1 MEYIIASLVAI
12 FIATLIVYKVA
23 NNLFGLG
30 LRLKPLLLCA
40 VCAMFISLVLPKIVV
55 GFAGLPGT
63 LAVLAIFAV
72 VFAYFVARC
81 DDESLQQQKTD
92 GEAESACCLT
102 AEPLIQPEMSEQMTT
117 TQENKPIH
125 SLETPVVETVLTEE
139 VTVAKP
145 EFEQSVQLEDSSVVE
160 ELSGDMKELEEF
172 SQIPA
177 EVLRQMPDE
186 TDGEDVLMQE
196 PAEQS
201 FVQEADESDA
211 LAVSPVFDADFL
223 EEIIT
228 SSEEPMLEQQL
239 TDSQKDVDDNQV
251 STAEFTESTV
261 AEPEFEQSTQ
271 LEDTSVVEELSGEMK
286 ELEEFNQIP
295 VEVSQQLPDET
306 DGEDVLMQEPSEQ
319 SFVQEADESDALAV
333 LPVIDADL
341 EEIIT
346 SSEDS
351 LQEHQIADS
360 QITTE
365 EFTESAVAEP
375 EFEQSVQL
383 EDVSVIEELS
393 GEMKEFEEFSQTP
406 AEVSQQMPDE
416 TDGED
421 VLMQEPS
428 EQSFAQEAD
437 DLIMEGTKS
446 TVERVQFVSEQ
457 LDDLIDFAFL
467 SKESQD
473 YDTAFHAFKKALTLY
488 PASEAAPFMIVEIG
502 NILKNKGNY
511 DEAIKVFSE
520 GRNLSQTK
528 QDEMMEQE
536 FISTIAYLRIT
547 KNMLLQNR
555 LGSIPFSAIPPQVIE
570 QINEEFREWR
580 SVGKSN

>member
-1 MEYIIASLVAI
+1 MFFWWFNVEYIIASLVAI

-81 DDESLQQQKTD
+81 DDEPLQQQKTD
-92 GEAESACCLT
+92 GKAESACCLT

-117 TQENKPIH
+117 TQENEPIH

-177 EVLRQMPDE
+177 EVSQQMPDE

-211 LAVSPVFDADFL
+211 LAVSPVFDADF
-223 EEIIT
+223 
-228 SSEEPMLEQQL
+228 
-239 TDSQKDVDDNQV
+239 
-251 STAEFTESTV
+251 
-261 AEPEFEQSTQ
+261 
-271 LEDTSVVEELSGEMK
+271 
-286 ELEEFNQIP
+286 
-295 VEVSQQLPDET
+295 
-306 DGEDVLMQEPSEQ
+306 
-319 SFVQEADESDALAV
+319 
-333 LPVIDADL
+333 L

-473 YDTAFHAFKKALTLY
+473 YDTALKAFKKALTLY

>member
-81 DDESLQQQKTD
+81 DDEPLQQQKTD

-117 TQENKPIH
+117 TQENEPIH

-160 ELSGDMKELEEF
+160 ELFGEMKELEEF

-177 EVLRQMPDE
+177 EESQQMPDE
-186 TDGEDVLMQE
+186 TAGEDVLLPE
-196 PAEQS
+196 PSEQS
-201 FVQEADESDA
+201 FVQEADESDD
-211 LAVSPVFDADFL
+211 LAVSPVIEADLL

-239 TDSQKDVDDNQV
+239 TDSQNDVDDNQV
-251 STAEFTESTV
+251 STEEFTESAV
-261 AEPEFEQSTQ
+261 AEPEFEQSAK

-295 VEVSQQLPDET
+295 AEVSQQL
-306 DGEDVLMQEPSEQ
+306 
-319 SFVQEADESDALAV
+319 
-333 LPVIDADL
+333 
-341 EEIIT
+341 
-346 SSEDS
+346 
-351 LQEHQIADS
+351 
-360 QITTE
+360 
-365 EFTESAVAEP
+365 
-375 EFEQSVQL
+375 
-383 EDVSVIEELS
+383 
-393 GEMKEFEEFSQTP
+393 
-406 AEVSQQMPDE
+406 PDE

-473 YDTAFHAFKKALTLY
+473 YDTALNAFKKALTLY
-488 PASEAAPFMIVEIG
+488 PASEAAPFMMVEIG

-547 KNMLLQNR
+547 KNMLLQNS